1 MPVVENHMTRD
12 LVTTTADTTLVESAR
27 QMAGRRVGATLVFDG
42 ATLLGI
48 LTERDILRAVAL
60 GLKEDARVGD
70 WMTRNPETIAPSDTT
85 EHAAVLM
92 LHGGF
97 RHLPVVDERGAVVG
111 ILSIRD
117 VMGVA
122 IQHEAPR
129 GV

>member
-1 MPVVENHMTRD
+1 MPIVENHMTRD
-12 LVTTTADTTLVESAR
+12 LVTIGSDATVVEAAR
-27 QMAGRRVGATLVFDG
+27 QMAARRVGAILVLG
-42 ATLLGI
+42 PSGLCGI
-48 LTERDILRAVAL
+48 LTERDVLQAVAL
-60 GLKEDARVGD
+60 GLTDEARVAE
-70 WMTRNPETIAPSDTT
+70 WMTRNPETVSPSDTT

-97 RHLPVVDERGAVVG
+97 RHLPVADKDGGVVG

>member
-1 MPVVENHMTRD
+1 MPLVENHMTRD
-12 LVTTTADTTLVESAR
+12 LVTIGSEATVVEAAR
-27 QMAGRRVGATLVFDG
+27 QMAARRVGAILVLG
-42 ATLLGI
+42 ETGVCGI
-48 LTERDILRAVAL
+48 LTERDVLQAVAL
-60 GLKEDARVGD
+60 GLTDEARVSE
-70 WMTRNPETIAPSDTT
+70 WMTRNPETVAASDTT

-97 RHLPVVDERGAVVG
+97 RHLPVTGEGGELVG

>member
-1 MPVVENHMTRD
+1 MPLVESHMTRD
-12 LVTTTADTTLVESAR
+12 LVTIAPEATVVEAAR
-27 QMAGRRVGATLVFDG
+27 QMAARRVGAVLVFADTG
-42 ATLLGI
+42 LCGI
-48 LTERDILRAVAL
+48 FTERDVLQAVAL
-60 GLKEDARVGD
+60 GLNDEMRVGE
-70 WMTRNPETIAPSDTT
+70 WMTRNPETVSPSDTT

-97 RHLPVVDERGAVVG
+97 RHLPVADERGNVVG